1 MRNPDKNQGGE
12 CFSTRKGI
20 NTKYEVRSTGYV
32 VRSSRYEVRSTRLK
46 ADSGLSVPK
55 PAARHLQLKPEAH
68 LNIKKQGCTNQHNP
82 IPHYLFS
89 ILYSLPYSPLTTL
102 HSPITIQLSIFSITA
117 CDTPVK
123 LKPPS

>member
-20 NTKYEVRSTGYV
+20 NTKYEVRNTKYG
-32 VRSSRYEVRSTRLK
+32 VRGKKFEVRSTRLK
-46 ADSGLSVPK
+46 ADSGLSVSK

-82 IPHYLFS
+82 IPHYLLSIIYFLFS
-89 ILYSLPYSPLTTL
+89 ILFPTHHSPLTTHHSPLSTL
-102 HSPITIQLSIFSITA
+102 HSTFHLLNHR
-117 CDTPVK
+117 V
-123 LKPPS
+123 